1 MRLLYI
7 EHNKAQSNGEHKMSH
22 TLTAEDTKK
31 LKRIID
37 EGLKITQEVADLKE
51 GFRDTVKAVAEEL
64 DIKPAVLNRA
74 IRTAYK
80 ASLESDKESVN
91 EVEEVL
97 AAVGRA

>member
-1 MRLLYI
+1 
-7 EHNKAQSNGEHKMSH
+7 MST

-37 EGLKITQEVADLKE
+37 EGLKITQEVSDLKE

-64 DIKPAVLNRA
+64 NLKPAVINRA
-74 IRTAYK
+74 IKVAYK
-80 ASLESDKESVN
+80 ATLEADKDAMN